1 VRLGQDY
8 DLIYPAKKYTT
19 FEALFERKLKMV
31 SKRLEQVKAISPDSE
46 VTLRNIDELFGED
59 GAPLTIIFLC
69 LPFLFPM
76 PIPGISTAFGFAIIL
91 LAIRIISPRP
101 LPLPRFADKVK
112 LSGKTLSSIADKS
125 HSYALRIEKFIR
137 PRAAFL
143 STGAAKV
150 LAGIGMILAAIALA
164 LPIPPVIPLTN
175 TLPALAITFF
185 SLGLLMRDG
194 LMIVL
199 GHVMHLISWGYFI
212 SVASIAFSFALKLA
226 DYLKTL

>member
-1 VRLGQDY
+1 
-8 DLIYPAKKYTT
+8 
-19 FEALFERKLKMV
+19 MV
-31 SKRLEQVKAISPDSE
+31 SKRLEQVRAIQPESE
-46 VTLRNIDELFGED
+46 VTLRNIDEMFGDD

-101 LPLPRFADKVK
+101 VPLPRFADKVK
-112 LSGKTLSSIADKS
+112 LSGKTVSAIAEKS
-125 HSYALRIEKFIR
+125 HSFVIRIEKFIR

-150 LAGIGMILAAIALA
+150 LAGIGMIFAAVALA

-194 LMIVL
+194 VMIVL
-199 GHVMHLISWGYFI
+199 GHVMHVVSWGYFV
-212 SVASIAFSFALKLA
+212 SVAGVAFSFALKLV